1 MNNEKKY
8 LPHIAIKIAKKTVPP
23 LSNKYVTLIEKNR
36 NINHTK
42 DCNKIEVIACLRYC
56 DSSPDS
62 TRSYN
67 LLIYS
72 PVIFTGPSIVY
83 VISSWAEIKKQQ
95 ISLFSSP
102 SFHWTQPSFW
112 LLSISRSSK
121 KPFYTIVKHFNT
133 VKRKKLVCKLKHYK
147 FPEWRSYKRQ
157 KSGSEQASSIECCH
171 GMVPDLSCP
180 SKCAMG
186 PAVIYFM

>member
-1 MNNEKKY
+1 MNNEKKILTPYCHKNSKEDCPSIIKQICY
-8 LPHIAIKIAKKTVPP
+8 LHR
-23 LSNKYVTLIEKNR
+23 KNR

-42 DCNKIEVIACLRYC
+42 DCNKIEVIACIRYC
-56 DSSPDS
+56 DFSPES

-83 VISSWAEIKKQQ
+83 GISSWAEIKKQQ

-102 SFHWTQPSFW
+102 SFHCTPPSFW
-112 LLSISRSSK
+112 LLSVSRSSK
-121 KPFYTIVKHFNT
+121 KPFYTIVKHLNT

-157 KSGSEQASSIECCH
+157 KSGSEQASSIEC
-171 GMVPDLSCP
+171 
-180 SKCAMG
+180 
-186 PAVIYFM
+186 